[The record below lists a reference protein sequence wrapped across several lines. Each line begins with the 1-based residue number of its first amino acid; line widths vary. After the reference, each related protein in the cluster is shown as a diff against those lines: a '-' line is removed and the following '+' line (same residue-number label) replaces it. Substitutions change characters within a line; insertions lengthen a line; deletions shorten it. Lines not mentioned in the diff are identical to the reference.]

1 MNGFS
6 LFYTRLLREW
16 KFQYGV
22 IKSVADWTI
31 LLYMI
36 LPSIVIGIGIYRSW
50 WIEVPNWILPIPV
63 ELVFLVG
70 YVFTWFGNYRTFIE
84 EADKVFLIKNK
95 RLFLRMKIWSYFS
108 TVISQ
113 TLSLVLLLCVLL
125 PFFIVHYELKLAN
138 IFVYFFYLLN
148 IKILLMYGKLH
159 LRKMKQKFL
168 RFLFLFFV
176 FVFGSWIT
184 QLVIWAVAN
193 HPFVLMCIAWVPG
206 MVGVYLST
214 RKLLKISNFDEELM
228 IEREEKLRYVG
239 LIYQFSYSVEKT
251 TPVIRKNPLLFRHSK
266 RLFKKRTPSHAFIEL
281 FLKVFLRNYS
291 YVFSYLQIIG
301 VTISAVVVS
310 PTIWLVGL
318 FFIAFLF
325 ILRWYLDA
333 CWVKITASHPL
344 VEKYKDHPGYYEGKR
359 KAVNSLFLLGIVIA
373 VVFSSTGIYYL
384 SQVVWI
390 F

>member
-1 MNGFS
+1 MNGIT

-31 LLYMI
+31 LLYII
-36 LPSIVIGIGIYRSW
+36 LPSVAIGIGIYRSW

-63 ELVFLVG
+63 ELVFLIG
-70 YVFTWFGNYRTFIE
+70 YVFAWIGNYRTFVA

-95 RLFLRMKIWSYFS
+95 PLYLRMKLWSYFS
-108 TVISQ
+108 TVITQ
-113 TLSLVLLLCVLL
+113 TLSLLLLLCVLL
-125 PFFIVHYELKLAN
+125 PFLVVHYELKLTH
-138 IFVYFFYLLN
+138 ILVYFFYLLHT
-148 IKILLMYGKLH
+148 KILLMYGKQQ
-159 LRKMKQKFL
+159 LRRMKQKYI
-168 RFLFLFFV
+168 RFLFLFCV
-176 FVFGSWIT
+176 FVIGSWIT

-193 HPFVLMCIAWVPG
+193 HSLVLLCISWVPG

-214 RKLLKISNFDEELM
+214 RKLLKLSSFDEELM

-266 RLFKKRTPSHAFIEL
+266 RLFKKRTTSHAFIEL

-291 YVFSYLQIIG
+291 YVFSYFQIIG
-301 VTISAVVVS
+301 VTISAMIVS

-318 FFIAFLF
+318 FFVAFLF

-333 CWVKITASHPL
+333 CWIKITASHPL
-344 VEKYKDHPGYYEGKR
+344 VGKYKEHPGYYEGKR
-359 KAVNSLFLLGIVIA
+359 KAMNSLFLLGIVIA

-384 SQVVWI
+384 SQVDWI